1 VTHRKERRKRKQS
14 GEMKIMVRAENKDNE
29 ESIQRWF
36 DKEVEDGENTIL
48 VYPNTQTFRQIYT
61 KYVKDQLV
69 AAREQE
75 VGEDKNNNNSSR
87 SNNEKPKSRIILIAP
102 FYETVDSVKHQ
113 LSAFGVED
121 VHELIDSGTLVIADS
136 FHSFFPD
143 TKGMKKLID
152 SLSLRARKE
161 GRPGVTAIVD
171 MGFFFL
177 FGGDSKAADLISYE
191 ASLAPKTQDGNVKG
205 VSCYHWGNYET
216 LTERDKELLTQG
228 QKKKLLEVRE
238 IRNYS

>member
-1 VTHRKERRKRKQS
+1 
-14 GEMKIMVRAENKDNE
+14 MKILMRIESKDNE

-69 AAREQE
+69 SARKQE
-75 VGEDKNNNNSSR
+75 VEEENNNNSSR
-87 SNNEKPKSRIILIAP
+87 DNNEQSKSRIILISP
-102 FYETVDSVKHQ
+102 FYETVDSIKHQ
-113 LSAFGVED
+113 LSAFGVEN
-121 VHELIDSGTLVIADS
+121 VQGLTDSGSLVIADS
-136 FHSFFPD
+136 FRSFFPD
-143 TKGMKKLID
+143 SNGMKKLID
-152 SLSLRARKE
+152 SLSERARKE

-171 MGFFFL
+171 VGFFFL

-205 VSCYHWGNYET
+205 ISCYHWGNYET

-238 IRNYS
+238 IRNHS

>member
-1 VTHRKERRKRKQS
+1 
-14 GEMKIMVRAENKDNE
+14 MNILVRTESKDNE

-36 DKEVEDGENTIL
+36 DKEVEDGENSIL
-48 VYPNTQTFRQIYT
+48 VYPSTQTFRQIYT
-61 KYVKDQLV
+61 KYVKDQLP
-69 AAREQE
+69 AAREE
-75 VGEDKNNNNSSR
+75 EAEEDSKLVKQSS
-87 SNNEKPKSRIILIAP
+87 SSSSKSRIILIAP

-113 LSAFGVED
+113 LSALGVEN
-121 VHELIDSGTLVIADS
+121 VQGLIDSGSLVIADS

-143 TKGMKKLID
+143 SNGMKKLID
-152 SLSLRARKE
+152 SLSERARKE

-171 MGFFFL
+171 VGFFFL

-191 ASLAPKTQDGNVKG
+191 SSLAPKTQDGNVKG
-205 VSCYHWGNYET
+205 ISCYHWGNYET

-238 IRNYS
+238 IRDHS

>member
-1 VTHRKERRKRKQS
+1 
-14 GEMKIMVRAENKDNE
+14 MKILVRTESKDNE

-69 AAREQE
+69 SARKQE
-75 VGEDKNNNNSSR
+75 VEEENNNNSSR
-87 SNNEKPKSRIILIAP
+87 DNNEQSKSRIILISP

-113 LSAFGVED
+113 LSAFGVEN
-121 VHELIDSGTLVIADS
+121 VQGLTDSGSLVIADS
-136 FHSFFPD
+136 FRSFFPD
-143 TKGMKKLID
+143 SNGMKKLID
-152 SLSLRARKE
+152 SLSERARKE

-171 MGFFFL
+171 VGFFFL

-191 ASLAPKTQDGNVKG
+191 ASLAPKTQDSNVKG
-205 VSCYHWGNYET
+205 ISCYHWGNYET

-238 IRNYS
+238 IRNHS

>member
-1 VTHRKERRKRKQS
+1 
-14 GEMKIMVRAENKDNE
+14 MKILVRTESKDNE

-36 DKEVEDGENTIL
+36 DKEVEDGENSIL
-48 VYPNTQTFRQIYT
+48 VYPSTQTFRQIYT
-61 KYVKDQLV
+61 KYVKDQLA
-69 AAREQE
+69 AARAQE
-75 VGEDKNNNNSSR
+75 GKEDNNNNNNNSSR
-87 SNNEKPKSRIILIAP
+87 ENNEQSKSRIILIAP

-113 LSAFGVED
+113 LSAFDVED
-121 VHELIDSGTLVIADS
+121 VLGLIDSGSLVIADS

-143 TKGMKKLID
+143 SNGMKKLID
-152 SLSLRARKE
+152 SLSERARKE

-171 MGFFFL
+171 VGFFFL
-177 FGGDSKAADLISYE
+177 FGGDSKAANLISYE

-205 VSCYHWGNYET
+205 ISCCHWGNYET

-238 IRNYS
+238 IRNHS

>member
-1 VTHRKERRKRKQS
+1 
-14 GEMKIMVRAENKDNE
+14 MKILARIETKDNE

-36 DKEVEDGENTIL
+36 DKEVDNGENSIL
-48 VYPNTQTFRQIYT
+48 VYPNTLTFRQIYT
-61 KYVKDQLV
+61 KYLKDHLV

-75 VGEDKNNNNSSR
+75 NKENNNNNNNNSSR
-87 SNNEKPKSRIILIAP
+87 DNNEQSKSRIILIAP
-102 FYETVDSVKHQ
+102 FYETADSVKHQ
-113 LSAFGVED
+113 LSAFGVEN
-121 VHELIDSGTLVIADS
+121 VQGLIDSGSLVIADS

-143 TKGMKKLID
+143 SNGMKKLID
-152 SLSLRARKE
+152 SLSQRARKE

-171 MGFFFL
+171 VGFFFL
-177 FGGDSKAADLISYE
+177 FGGDSKAANLISYE

-205 VSCYHWGNYET
+205 ISCCHWGNYET

-238 IRNYS
+238 IRNHS

>member
-1 VTHRKERRKRKQS
+1 
-14 GEMKIMVRAENKDNE
+14 MKILVRTESKDNE

-61 KYVKDQLV
+61 KYVKDQLA
-69 AAREQE
+69 AARQQE
-75 VGEDKNNNNSSR
+75 GKENNNNSSR
-87 SNNEKPKSRIILIAP
+87 DNNEQSKSRIILISP

-113 LSAFGVED
+113 LSAFGIENVQG
-121 VHELIDSGTLVIADS
+121 LIDNGSLVIADS
-136 FHSFFPD
+136 FHFFFPD
-143 TKGMKKLID
+143 SNGMKKLID
-152 SLSLRARKE
+152 SLSQRARKE
-161 GRPGVTAIVD
+161 GRAGVTAIVD

-191 ASLAPKTQDGNVKG
+191 ASLSPKTQDGNVKG

-216 LTERDKELLTQG
+216 ITERDKELLTQG

-238 IRNYS
+238 IRNHS

>member
-1 VTHRKERRKRKQS
+1 MRTET
-14 GEMKIMVRAENKDNE
+14 KDNE
-29 ESIQRWF
+29 GSIQRWF

-69 AAREQE
+69 AASREQE
-75 VGEDKNNNNSSR
+75 VEEYNNNNTSSKD
-87 SNNEKPKSRIILIAP
+87 NNNQSISRIILIAP
-102 FYETVDSVKHQ
+102 FYETVDSVKHH
-113 LSAFGVED
+113 LSAVGVEN
-121 VHELIDSGTLVIADS
+121 VQGLIDSGSLVIADS

-143 TKGMKKLID
+143 SNGMKKLID
-152 SLSLRARKE
+152 SLSERARKE

-171 MGFFFL
+171 VGFFFL

-205 VSCYHWGNYET
+205 ISCYHWGNYET

-228 QKKKLLEVRE
+228 RKKKLLEVRE
-238 IRNYS
+238 TRNYS

>member
-1 VTHRKERRKRKQS
+1 
-14 GEMKIMVRAENKDNE
+14 MKILVRMESKDNE
-29 ESIQRWF
+29 ESIQRWLR
-36 DKEVEDGENTIL
+36 KEVEDGENTIL
-48 VYPNTQTFRQIYT
+48 VYPNMQTFRQIYT
-61 KYVKDQLV
+61 KYVKDQL
-69 AAREQE
+69 AAAKEQE
-75 VGEDKNNNNSSR
+75 GKQDNNNNNSSR
-87 SNNEKPKSRIILIAP
+87 DNNEQSKSRIILIAP

-113 LSAFGVED
+113 LSAFGVEN
-121 VHELIDSGTLVIADS
+121 VQGLIDSGSLVIADS

-143 TKGMKKLID
+143 PNGMKKLID
-152 SLSLRARKE
+152 SLSQRARKE
-161 GRPGVTAIVD
+161 GRAGVTAIVD

-177 FGGDSKAADLISYE
+177 FGGDNKAADLISYE

>member
-1 VTHRKERRKRKQS
+1 
-14 GEMKIMVRAENKDNE
+14 MKILTRIESKDNE
-29 ESIQRWF
+29 ESIQRWL
-36 DKEVEDGENTIL
+36 KNEVDNGENSIL
-48 VYPNTQTFRQIYT
+48 VYPDTQTFRQIYT
-61 KYVKDQLV
+61 KYVKDQLT

-75 VGEDKNNNNSSR
+75 NKENNNNNNSSR
-87 SNNEKPKSRIILIAP
+87 DNNEQSKSRIILIAP
-102 FYETVDSVKHQ
+102 FYETADSVKHQ
-113 LSAFGVED
+113 LSAFGVENMQG
-121 VHELIDSGTLVIADS
+121 LIDSGSLVIADS

-143 TKGMKKLID
+143 SSGMKKLID
-152 SLSLRARKE
+152 SLSQRARKE
-161 GRPGVTAIVD
+161 GRAGVTAIVD

-216 LTERDKELLTQG
+216 LTQRDKELLTQG

>member
-1 VTHRKERRKRKQS
+1 
-14 GEMKIMVRAENKDNE
+14 MKTLVRTESKDNE

-61 KYVKDQLV
+61 KYVKDHLV
-69 AAREQE
+69 SARKQE
-75 VGEDKNNNNSSR
+75 VEEEEENNDNNNNSSR
-87 SNNEKPKSRIILIAP
+87 DNNEQSKSRIILIAP
-102 FYETVDSVKHQ
+102 FYETVDSVKNH
-113 LSAFGVED
+113 LSALGVEN
-121 VHELIDSGTLVIADS
+121 VQGLIDSGSLVMADS

-143 TKGMKKLID
+143 SNGMKKLID
-152 SLSLRARKE
+152 SLSERARKE

-171 MGFFFL
+171 VGFFFL

-228 QKKKLLEVRE
+228 QIKKLLEVRE
-238 IRNYS
+238 

>member
-1 VTHRKERRKRKQS
+1 
-14 GEMKIMVRAENKDNE
+14 MKTLVRTESKDNE

-48 VYPNTQTFRQIYT
+48 VYPDMQTFRQIYA
-61 KYVKDQLV
+61 KYVKDHLV
-69 AAREQE
+69 SARNQE
-75 VGEDKNNNNSSR
+75 AEEENNNNNNNSSR
-87 SNNEKPKSRIILIAP
+87 DNNEQSKSRIILIAP

-113 LSAFGVED
+113 LSAFGVEN
-121 VHELIDSGTLVIADS
+121 VQGLIDSGSLVIADS

-143 TKGMKKLID
+143 SNGMKKLID
-152 SLSLRARKE
+152 SLSERARKE

-171 MGFFFL
+171 VGFFFL
-177 FGGDSKAADLISYE
+177 FGGDSKAANLISYE

-205 VSCYHWGNYET
+205 IGCYHWGNYET
-216 LTERDKELLTQG
+216 LTERDKELITQG

>member
-1 VTHRKERRKRKQS
+1 MES
-14 GEMKIMVRAENKDNE
+14 KDNE
-29 ESIQRWF
+29 ESIQRWLK
-36 DKEVEDGENTIL
+36 KEVEDGENSIL
-48 VYPNTQTFRQIYT
+48 VYPNMQTFREIYI
-61 KYVKDQLV
+61 KYVKDQLL

-75 VGEDKNNNNSSR
+75 VEEDNNNNNKNSSR
-87 SNNEKPKSRIILIAP
+87 DNNKQSKSRIILIAP

-113 LSAFGVED
+113 LSAFGIENVQG
-121 VHELIDSGTLVIADS
+121 LIDNGSLVIADS
-136 FHSFFPD
+136 FHFFFPD
-143 TKGMKKLID
+143 SNGMKKLID
-152 SLSLRARKE
+152 SLSQRARKE
-161 GRPGVTAIVD
+161 GRAGATAIVD

-177 FGGDSKAADLISYE
+177 FGEDSKAADLISYE

>member
-1 VTHRKERRKRKQS
+1 L
-14 GEMKIMVRAENKDNE
+14 VRTESKDNE

-36 DKEVEDGENTIL
+36 DKEVEDGENSIL
-48 VYPNTQTFRQIYT
+48 VYPSTQTFRQIYT
-61 KYVKDQLV
+61 KYVKDQLA
-69 AAREQE
+69 AARAQE
-75 VGEDKNNNNSSR
+75 GKEDNNNNNNNNNSSR
-87 SNNEKPKSRIILIAP
+87 ENNEQSKSRIILIAP

-113 LSAFGVED
+113 LSAFDVED
-121 VHELIDSGTLVIADS
+121 VQGLIDSGSLVIADS

-143 TKGMKKLID
+143 SNGMKKLID
-152 SLSLRARKE
+152 SLSERARKE

-171 MGFFFL
+171 VGFFFL
-177 FGGDSKAADLISYE
+177 FGGDSKAANLISYE

-205 VSCYHWGNYET
+205 ISCCHWGNYET

-238 IRNYS
+238 IRNHS

>member
-1 VTHRKERRKRKQS
+1 
-14 GEMKIMVRAENKDNE
+14 MKILARIESKDNE
-29 ESIQRWF
+29 ESIQRWLK
-36 DKEVEDGENTIL
+36 KEVQDGENSIL

-61 KYVKDQLV
+61 KYVKDQLPG
-69 AAREQE
+69 REKE
-75 VGEDKNNNNSSR
+75 SKENNNSSKD
-87 SNNEKPKSRIILIAP
+87 NNKQSKSRIILIAP

-113 LSAFGVED
+113 LSAFGIENVQG
-121 VHELIDSGTLVIADS
+121 LIDNGSLVIADS

-143 TKGMKKLID
+143 SNGMKKLID
-152 SLSLRARKE
+152 SLSQRARKE
-161 GRPGVTAIVD
+161 GRAGVTAIVD

>member
-1 VTHRKERRKRKQS
+1 MKES
-14 GEMKIMVRAENKDNE
+14 EVKILMRIERKDNE

-36 DKEVEDGENTIL
+36 HEEVEDGENSIL
-48 VYPNTQTFRQIYT
+48 VYPDMQTFRQIYT

-69 AAREQE
+69 SARKQE
-75 VGEDKNNNNSSR
+75 VEEENNNNNNNSTR
-87 SNNEKPKSRIILIAP
+87 NNKQSKSRILLIAP
-102 FYETVDSVKHQ
+102 FYETVDSVKHH
-113 LSAFGVED
+113 LIAFGVENIQR
-121 VHELIDSGTLVIADS
+121 HIDNGSLVIVDS
-136 FHSFFPD
+136 FYSFLPD
-143 TKGMKKLID
+143 INGMKKLID
-152 SLSLRARKE
+152 SLSQRTRKE

-171 MGFFFL
+171 MGSFFL

-205 VSCYHWGNYET
+205 ISCYHWGNYET

-238 IRNYS
+238 IRNHS

>member
-1 VTHRKERRKRKQS
+1 
-14 GEMKIMVRAENKDNE
+14 MKILMRTESKDNE

-61 KYVKDQLV
+61 KHVEDHLV
-69 AAREQE
+69 SARKQE
-75 VGEDKNNNNSSR
+75 VEEENNNSSR
-87 SNNEKPKSRIILIAP
+87 DNNEQSKSRIILIAP

-113 LSAFGVED
+113 LSAFGVEN
-121 VHELIDSGTLVIADS
+121 VQGLIDSGSLVIADS

-143 TKGMKKLID
+143 SNGMKKLID
-152 SLSLRARKE
+152 SLSERARKE

-171 MGFFFL
+171 VGFFFL

-191 ASLAPKTQDGNVKG
+191 ASLAPKIQDGNVKG
-205 VSCYHWGNYET
+205 ISCYHWGNYET
-216 LTERDKELLTQG
+216 LTERDKELLTEG

-238 IRNYS
+238 KRNHS

>member
-1 VTHRKERRKRKQS
+1 MES
-14 GEMKIMVRAENKDNE
+14 KDNE
-29 ESIQRWF
+29 ESIQRWLK
-36 DKEVEDGENTIL
+36 KEVEDGENSIL
-48 VYPNTQTFRQIYT
+48 VYPNMQTFREIYT
-61 KYVKDQLV
+61 KYVKDQLI

-75 VGEDKNNNNSSR
+75 VEEDNNNNNKNSSR
-87 SNNEKPKSRIILIAP
+87 DNNKQSKSRIILIAP

-113 LSAFGVED
+113 LSAFGIENVQG
-121 VHELIDSGTLVIADS
+121 LIDNGSLLIADS

-143 TKGMKKLID
+143 SNGMKNLID
-152 SLSLRARKE
+152 SLSQRARKE
-161 GRPGVTAIVD
+161 GRDGVTAIVD

-216 LTERDKELLTQG
+216 LTETDKELLTQG

>member
-1 VTHRKERRKRKQS
+1 MES
-14 GEMKIMVRAENKDNE
+14 KDNE
-29 ESIQRWF
+29 ESIQRWLK
-36 DKEVEDGENTIL
+36 KEVENGENSIL
-48 VYPNTQTFRQIYT
+48 VYPNMQTFREIYT

-75 VGEDKNNNNSSR
+75 VEEDNNNNNKNSSR
-87 SNNEKPKSRIILIAP
+87 DNNKQSKSRIILIAP

-113 LSAFGVED
+113 LSAFGIENVQG
-121 VHELIDSGTLVIADS
+121 LIDNGSLVIADS

-143 TKGMKKLID
+143 SNGMKKLID
-152 SLSLRARKE
+152 SLSQRARKE
-161 GRPGVTAIVD
+161 GRVGVSAIVD

-216 LTERDKELLTQG
+216 LTETDKELLTQG

-238 IRNYS
+238 IRNYL

>member
-1 VTHRKERRKRKQS
+1 VKKQS
-14 GEMKIMVRAENKDNE
+14 EVKILARIEREYNE

-36 DKEVEDGENTIL
+36 DKEVEDGENSIL
-48 VYPNTQTFRQIYT
+48 VYPNLQEFRQIYT
-61 KYVKDQLV
+61 NYVKDQLS
-69 AAREQE
+69 AEAREQE
-75 VGEDKNNNNSSR
+75 GEEDDTNNNSR
-87 SNNEKPKSRIILIAP
+87 RDNNKQSKSRILLIAP

-113 LSAFGVED
+113 LSIFGVQN
-121 VHELIDSGTLVIADS
+121 VQGLIDSGSLVIADS

-143 TKGMKKLID
+143 SNGMKKLID
-152 SLSLRARKE
+152 SLSERARKE

-171 MGFFFL
+171 VGFFFL

-205 VSCYHWGNYET
+205 ISCYHWGNYET

-238 IRNYS
+238 IRNFS

>member
-1 VTHRKERRKRKQS
+1 
-14 GEMKIMVRAENKDNE
+14 MKTLVRTESKDNE

-61 KYVKDQLV
+61 KYVKDHLV
-69 AAREQE
+69 SARKQE
-75 VGEDKNNNNSSR
+75 VEEEEENNNNNNNSSR
-87 SNNEKPKSRIILIAP
+87 DNNEQSKSRIILIAP
-102 FYETVDSVKHQ
+102 FYETVDSVKNH
-113 LSAFGVED
+113 LSALGVEN
-121 VHELIDSGTLVIADS
+121 VQGLIDSGSLVMADS

-143 TKGMKKLID
+143 SNGMKKLID
-152 SLSLRARKE
+152 SLSERARKE

-171 MGFFFL
+171 VGFFFL

-216 LTERDKELLTQG
+216 LTDRDKELLTQG
-228 QKKKLLEVRE
+228 QIKKLLEVRE
-238 IRNYS
+238 

>member
-1 VTHRKERRKRKQS
+1 LRIES
-14 GEMKIMVRAENKDNE
+14 KDNE
-29 ESIQRWF
+29 ESIQRWLK
-36 DKEVEDGENTIL
+36 KEVEDGENSIL
-48 VYPNTQTFRQIYT
+48 VYPNMQTFREIYT

-75 VGEDKNNNNSSR
+75 VEEDNNNNNNNNKNSSR
-87 SNNEKPKSRIILIAP
+87 DNNKQSKSRIILIAP

-113 LSAFGVED
+113 LSAFGIENVQG
-121 VHELIDSGTLVIADS
+121 LIDNGSLVIADS

-143 TKGMKKLID
+143 SNGMKKLID
-152 SLSLRARKE
+152 SLSQRARKE
-161 GRPGVTAIVD
+161 DRVGVTAIVD

-228 QKKKLLEVRE
+228 QKKKLLEVSE